1 MKIPNQLGG
10 KISMNKDKFKS
21 VALSLDCYNKLQE
34 LSLNRFEMPV
44 SMASVVCFF
53 IDKAY
58 TSFKNSVQLAEQAA
72 IEKYAEKE
80 YELIKD
86 WEPSTN

>member
-10 KISMNKDKFKS
+10 KINMNKDKFKS

-34 LSLNRFEMPV
+34 LSLNRFEMPI

-58 TSFKNSVQLAEQAA
+58 ASFIKSVQAAEDALN
-72 IEKYAEKE
+72 EKYAEE
-80 YELIKD
+80 CWELVKD
-86 WEPSTN
+86 FEPNT

>member
-53 IDKAY
+53 INKAY
-58 TSFKNSVQLAEQAA
+58 TSFKNSVQSTEQAA

-80 YELIKD
+80 Y
-86 WEPSTN
+86 